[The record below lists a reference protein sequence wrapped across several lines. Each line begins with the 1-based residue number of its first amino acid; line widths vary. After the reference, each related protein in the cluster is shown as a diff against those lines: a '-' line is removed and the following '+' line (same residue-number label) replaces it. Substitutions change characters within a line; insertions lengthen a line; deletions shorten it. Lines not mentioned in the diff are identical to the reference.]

1 MPRDLLFFRPSEQM
15 SIVNP
20 QRRGLSLPHLPSFGT
35 QCQRVP
41 QMFRE
46 LSRVIANRGMHVQ
59 ADVQGTD
66 SEFVLIFEI
75 AGTIDN
81 FNKAVVRAGLEWLS
95 CEDSEGTPDED
106 FYSLNTRG
114 ERTNSPV
121 NQKLYLTMSNTQAL
135 NNLLSLWHQYTNSPD
150 HKLPRGFGAFANL
163 FSQLR
168 NVRKWDRQDRF
179 STGVIDAW
187 RELLEFNPN
196 TIKFEIELWYRNTE
210 AKRTASESR
219 IRQVVEDCG
228 GSIIRVVRYDMI
240 QYHAMVVEVPA
251 DVVRDMMSANDTS
264 LLDEEQVMWFRATG
278 QTSIAS
284 EVSES
289 AEEANTVNNTIPQS
303 APLVALLDGLPIANH
318 QYLRGR
324 LIIDDPDDFESDYIA
339 KKRDL

>member
-1 MPRDLLFFRPSEQM
+1 MPRDLLFFRPSEQR

-20 QRRGLSLPHLPSFGT
+20 QRRGPSLPHVPSFGT
-35 QCQRVP
+35 QNQRVP

-46 LSRVIANRGMHVQ
+46 LSRVVANRGIRVQ
-59 ADVQGTD
+59 ADVQGID
-66 SEFVLIFEI
+66 SEFVLVFEI

-106 FYSLNTRG
+106 FYSLNSRG
-114 ERTNSPV
+114 ERTDSPV

-135 NNLLSLWHQYTNSPD
+135 NNLRGLWEQYVNSPD

-179 STGVIDAW
+179 STGVLNAW
-187 RELLEFNPN
+187 REILELNPDI
-196 TIKFEIELWYRNTE
+196 IKFEIELWYRNTE
-210 AKRTASESR
+210 EKRVASENR
-219 IRQVVEDCG
+219 VRQIVEDCEG
-228 GSIIRVVRYDMI
+228 RIIRIVRYDMI

-251 DVVRDMMSANDTS
+251 NVVRDMMDANDTS

-278 QTSIAS
+278 QTSITS

-289 AEEANTVNNTIPQS
+289 TEEDSFDNNTFPQS
-303 APLVALLDGLPIANH
+303 TPLVALLDGLPIANH

-339 KKRDL
+339 KKT